1 MLVPQPMRIFWIGL
15 GSIAALTFV
24 VVPYI
29 ANKQCKN
36 RWSPQVE
43 AFWNFQTGCMV
54 KIQGIVFREEN
65 VSVAPA
71 VTTQQ
76 SQFKP
81 VPFSNLGH

>member
-1 MLVPQPMRIFWIGL
+1 MRIFWIGL

-36 RWSPQVE
+36 RWSPQAE
-43 AFWNFQTGCMV
+43 AFWDFQTGCMV

-65 VSVAPA
+65 VSVSPA
-71 VTTQQ
+71 VTTKPVTTQQ
-76 SQFKP
+76 NQFKP
-81 VPFSNLGH
+81 VPFLNLGH